1 MQEAHQG
8 DSALHFVQLWVTD
21 DRIYHFA
28 GIISLTQSS
37 ISEQIC
43 ARVLFYINN
52 QRNRKNVK

>member
-1 MQEAHQG
+1 
-8 DSALHFVQLWVTD
+8 VTD
-21 DRIYHFA
+21 ERNYHFA
-28 GIISLTQSS
+28 GIISLTHSS